1 MAART
6 EMPNRKHIS
15 GLHAAR
21 AADEFAR
28 REPVKWVSSPQEEGK
43 QVVALTA
50 APAIGAKKGPPRLRK
65 SPGRNDTIVAPT
77 IGLEEYKAALR
88 QVFGETRL
96 DEFVDVMLTQL
107 VSVLRPGPL
116 DVLDEATLNTAIALI
131 ASVQPRSELE
141 ALIAVQIAATAFA
154 GLEFLHLSQRHLE
167 GAYIEVWGGHA
178 IRLLRLE
185 LKLIQRLDDH
195 RGSNKQKVRVEH
207 VHIHAG
213 AQGVSGISNSSKE
226 RDNGVE
232 EDAKK
237 GPPRLRKPC
246 SRNDTIVA
254 PTRGLEEYK
263 AALRQVFGETLA
275 DEFVDVMVKKLVSVL
290 CPGPFDVLDEATLN
304 TAIALIASV
313 QPRTELEAVIALQ
326 IAATAFAGLKFLHLS
341 QRHRDGVCVEVWGG
355 FATRL
360 LRLELEL
367 TETLDKHRRG
377 HEQTVRVEHVHIHA
391 GDQGMLKIVNSS
403 KETDGGVEE
412 EK

>member
-1 MAART
+1 
-6 EMPNRKHIS
+6 MPNRKHIS

-65 SPGRNDTIVAPT
+65 SPGRKDTIVAPT

-131 ASVQPRSELE
+131 ASVRPRNELE

-167 GAYIEVWGGHA
+167 EAYIEVWGGHA

-185 LKLIQRLDDH
+185 LKLIQRLDKH
-195 RGSNKQKVRVEH
+195 RHSNKQKVRVEH

-226 RDNGVE
+226 RDN

-246 SRNDTIVA
+246 SRNDAIVA
-254 PTRGLEEYK
+254 PTRGLEEHK

-290 CPGPFDVLDEATLN
+290 CPGAFDVLDEATLN

-313 QPRTELEAVIALQ
+313 QPRSELEAVIALQ